1 MPRIL
6 KPDRLGFDP
15 ASSTLQLGKLH
26 NFPLLGISIC
36 KQGIN
41 KPTPQTCS
49 ESTSQDRVLRSS
61 AP

>member
-26 NFPLLGISIC
+26 NFPLLGISVC

-41 KPTPQTCS
+41 KRTP
-49 ESTSQDRVLRSS
+49 
-61 AP
+61 